1 MKPSPDS
8 GPDTVERFMKAVTTY
23 EFVVTKLGILGRKL
37 RHVHPWFG
45 PMTAHDWHCLAA
57 IHSWV
62 HRRQIERVV
71 KKLTQA

>member
-1 MKPSPDS
+1 
-8 GPDTVERFMKAVTTY
+8 MKAVTTY